1 MSKNVCSIYKYTV
14 GMLYAEGREKAKKA
28 TLQTK
33 KKKACIIQKRLHM
46 SNADQNH
53 QSCENGKK
61 KGKED

>member
-1 MSKNVCSIYKYTV
+1 
-14 GMLYAEGREKAKKA
+14 MLYAEGREKAKKA